1 MKYTLVCFEFHK
13 SFQSMHDW
21 WSRLLLPLE
30 SDSLLSI
37 VGSVVNRCCTQVNR
51 YLWYWCNNLNL
62 RTSPTFS
69 PFDNLMSIICKV
81 LQYGNETIDQN
92 WVNKD
97 NILSLVLGCHRPVI
111 FVNKTLLVMFRLH
124 CSVAFRE
131 TRFFLSVT
139 EFRDCFSLFARSG
152 KIRNVDELSVIMRS
166 LRTSPTITELKAYLK
181 NKNGQL
187 SFADFLEVMHIH
199 SQKEK
204 SDKEI
209 RAAFKASDPNKKG
222 TMPVKE
228 LRHILQGWGEKLSA
242 KEGKCVIFPIRFNL
256 N

>member
-1 MKYTLVCFEFHK
+1 
-13 SFQSMHDW
+13 
-21 WSRLLLPLE
+21 
-30 SDSLLSI
+30 
-37 VGSVVNRCCTQVNR
+37 
-51 YLWYWCNNLNL
+51 
-62 RTSPTFS
+62 
-69 PFDNLMSIICKV
+69 
-81 LQYGNETIDQN
+81 
-92 WVNKD
+92 
-97 NILSLVLGCHRPVI
+97 
-111 FVNKTLLVMFRLH
+111 
-124 CSVAFRE
+124 
-131 TRFFLSVT
+131 
-139 EFRDCFSLFARSG
+139 
-152 KIRNVDELSVIMRS
+152 MRS

-242 KEGKCVIFPIRFNL
+242 KEVDQILKEANMKSNPTIKYADFVKVVVAPVPDYYY
-256 N
+256 